1 LPTKELTKTTNIFTN
16 SLSLIIQ
23 KGGTIMAKAKP
34 KIAAKQPA
42 NVNWKPAR
50 LSGISE
56 ELA

>member
-1 LPTKELTKTTNIFTN
+1 
-16 SLSLIIQ
+16 
-23 KGGTIMAKAKP
+23 MAKAKP